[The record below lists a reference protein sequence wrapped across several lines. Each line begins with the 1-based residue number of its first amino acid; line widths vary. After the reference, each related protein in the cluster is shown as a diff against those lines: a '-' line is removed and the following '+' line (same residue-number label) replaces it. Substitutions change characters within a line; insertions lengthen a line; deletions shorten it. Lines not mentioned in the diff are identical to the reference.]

1 MEYPQSQTDS
11 HILKHTIQ
19 SVRFSSK
26 KEEQVSVSTQPS
38 RQTFTYPMV
47 EPLEFHTSDLS
58 RVSGKDRF
66 NFTKEEKNKKV
77 QKVVTM
83 VDK

>member
-1 MEYPQSQTDS
+1 
-11 HILKHTIQ
+11 
-19 SVRFSSK
+19 
-26 KEEQVSVSTQPS
+26 
-38 RQTFTYPMV
+38 V

-58 RVSGKDRF
+58 RISGKDRF